1 LAATPCKRLFLIDGS
16 ALAYRAYYA
25 FIRNPLTNSR
35 GENVS
40 TVFGFARTLLN
51 ILDEEKPDYLAVV
64 FDRPEPTFRHR
75 LFDEYKAT
83 RKEMPEDMQ
92 ETLPRIR
99 QMLAA
104 LEVPLLDVAGFEAD
118 DIMGTL
124 ARQAEQEKIQT
135 VLVTGDKDMMQLVNE
150 HTVIYLPKTSADGN
164 ERLDVEGVIKKIG
177 VRPSQVIDYLALAG
191 DASDNI
197 PGVPGIGPVT
207 ALDLLKKYKSLEDI
221 LKNVSEIN
229 NKRARTALQSGE
241 RSAFLSQQLATI
253 HCDVPLRYKVQDLV
267 VRPPDRD
274 QAARFFKE
282 VEIPSLVDRFKS
294 RRTST
299 SRRYQLVTSA
309 TAFAQFIEALRGQSF
324 FAFDTET
331 TSEDPFQA
339 ELVGLSFSWQE
350 GSAYYIPIKGPV
362 DLVEHTNPLN
372 ADQVLK
378 ALGPILADPQIAK
391 CGHNAKYDMIVLQ
404 RAGAKVTHLCCDTM
418 VASYLLNPSS
428 HQHNLDAVSLE
439 YLDLKKIPTRDLIG
453 SGKNQRT
460 MDQVPLNLIA
470 DYACEDADVTWRLA
484 NLLTPQLQEKGLQ
497 ELFDEVE
504 MPLVTVLMH
513 MEQAGVKIDDSYLA
527 AMSSSLDKELI
538 SLEEKIYRLAGSKF
552 NINSPKQLAAVL
564 FEQLKLP
571 VSRRTKTG
579 FSTDV
584 SVLEELASQH
594 ELPAVLLA
602 YRQLAKLKST
612 YVDALPRLVNPQ
624 TGRVHTSFN
633 QTVAAT
639 GRLSSSEPNLQNI
652 PVRSEIGRQIRRA
665 FITADSDHLLL
676 DADYSQIEL
685 RIMAHLSGD
694 ETLRNAFLK
703 GEDIHTRT
711 ASLIFKVEPEEVTP
725 EMRRKAKEVNF
736 GIMYGM
742 GAYGLAQR
750 LAIPPEEAEHFIHTY
765 FASYPQV
772 QEFMLK
778 TVHDARAN
786 GYVITLLNRRRYLPE
801 ITHENRRIREF
812 AERTA
817 INTPIQGSAADLIKV
832 AMIRIDRILQK
843 EFRSRMILQVHDELI
858 FEVPNAE
865 LADVKKL
872 VRHEM
877 ENALQLQTPIRAD
890 LGVGVNWLEAHK

>member
-1 LAATPCKRLFLIDGS
+1 
-16 ALAYRAYYA
+16 
-25 FIRNPLTNSR
+25 
-35 GENVS
+35 
-40 TVFGFARTLLN
+40 
-51 ILDEEKPDYLAVV
+51 
-64 FDRPEPTFRHR
+64 
-75 LFDEYKAT
+75 
-83 RKEMPEDMQ
+83 
-92 ETLPRIR
+92 
-99 QMLAA
+99 
-104 LEVPLLDVAGFEAD
+104 
-118 DIMGTL
+118 
-124 ARQAEQEKIQT
+124 
-135 VLVTGDKDMMQLVNE
+135 
-150 HTVIYLPKTSADGN
+150 
-164 ERLDVEGVIKKIG
+164 
-177 VRPSQVIDYLALAG
+177 
-191 DASDNI
+191 
-197 PGVPGIGPVT
+197 
-207 ALDLLKKYKSLEDI
+207 
-221 LKNVSEIN
+221 
-229 NKRARTALQSGE
+229 
-241 RSAFLSQQLATI
+241 
-253 HCDVPLRYKVQDLV
+253 
-267 VRPPDRD
+267 
-274 QAARFFKE
+274 
-282 VEIPSLVDRFKS
+282 
-294 RRTST
+294 
-299 SRRYQLVTSA
+299 
-309 TAFAQFIEALRGQSF
+309 
-324 FAFDTET
+324 
-331 TSEDPFQA
+331 
-339 ELVGLSFSWQE
+339 
-350 GSAYYIPIKGPV
+350 
-362 DLVEHTNPLN
+362 
-372 ADQVLK
+372 VLK

-786 GYVITLLNRRRYLPE
+786 GYVTTLLNRRRYLPE